1 MHHDVNVI
9 GHHGPGEKVVRTAN
23 AFSEKQG
30 FGKDGSNPRLA

>member
-9 GHHGPGEKVVRTAN
+9 GHYNPREKVVGMAN

-30 FGKDGSNPRLA
+30 FGKDGGNLRLA